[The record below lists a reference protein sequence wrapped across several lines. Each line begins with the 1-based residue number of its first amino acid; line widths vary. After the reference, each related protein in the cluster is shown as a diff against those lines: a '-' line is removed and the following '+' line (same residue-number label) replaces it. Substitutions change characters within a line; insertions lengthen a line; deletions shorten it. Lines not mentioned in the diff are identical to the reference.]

1 MDASSVH
8 FSFLIYPLLGLLS
21 GFLAGLLGIGGGLV
35 IVPALLLIFPYQGMA
50 AAVVTHTAI
59 ATSLATVVVT
69 SLIAAYSHHRHSAV
83 EWSIFRRMAP
93 GLLSGALIGALVT
106 TCLPGET
113 LRVIFGLFALAAAMQ
128 MGFQLQ
134 PANRGHLFDAPGLA
148 MVGIVIGLVSA
159 LVGVGGGTITVPYL
173 RWSAVNMQ
181 RAVATSSACG
191 FPIAAGAC
199 AGFSLVDGFAGGAA
213 LANSTIYWPAAIWIA
228 IASLAAV
235 PLGARFTHRISILS
249 LSRIFAITLA
259 IIGLRL
265 VFV

>member
-1 MDASSVH
+1 MH
-8 FSFLIYPLLGLLS
+8 FFFLIYPLLGLLS
-21 GFLAGLLGIGGGLV
+21 GFLAGLLGIGGGLI

-50 AAVVTHTAI
+50 TAVVTHTAI

-69 SLIAAYSHHRHSAV
+69 SLIATYSHHRRAAV
-83 EWSIFRRMAP
+83 DWSIFRGMAP

-106 TCLPGET
+106 TRLPGET

-134 PANRGHLFDAPGLA
+134 PANRGRLFAAPGLA

-173 RWSAVNMQ
+173 RWSAVKMP

-235 PLGARFTHRISILS
+235 PLGARLTHRISILS
-249 LSRIFAITLA
+249 LSKIFAFTLA